1 MLCTT
6 KRGTTFIPVP
16 SPLELDQQVC
26 FALYRASRTI
36 TAAYRPHLDRL
47 GITYPQ
53 YLVLLALWE
62 RDARGVQ
69 DLCDSLDLD
78 TGTLSPL
85 LKRLE
90 AAGYVERRRQQTDER
105 RVVVHLTE
113 AGDALR
119 TEATDIPG
127 CVTRDSRFDV
137 DELVALRE
145 TLHRLTAALQEA
157 PGALSKKG
165 RTP

>member
-1 MLCTT
+1 MRLA
-6 KRGTTFIPVP
+6 R
-16 SPLELDQQVC
+16 
-26 FALYRASRTI
+26 SRH
-36 TAAYRPHLDRL
+36 RH
-47 GITYPQ
+47 
-53 YLVLLALWE
+53 
-62 RDARGVQ
+62 
-69 DLCDSLDLD
+69 
-78 TGTLSPL
+78 TLPL

-165 RTP
+165 RTS